1 MRGPF
6 KTAAWAPEGVTQF
19 RNSAVAYNEGACN
32 SRSGDIIYR
41 QSRAPIVTGGPNK
54 AAPLNRQPRVRASVH
69 RAARVAPSTQA
80 RAARQMSPPPWRA
93 SRIPAR
99 STAGFVCLNRR
110 AARIKKHPQSARSL
124 LLLRRPFFFAPPQE
138 EEQPLEIVPSSPMP
152 PPRWQRAR
160 YGTGI
165 AAMMTSS
172 RNFGHAGIRA
182 STDGTAADTKTTARE
197 LQH

>member
-54 AAPLNRQPRVRASVH
+54 ATPLNRQPRVRASVH

-80 RAARQMSPPPWRA
+80 RAARQMSPPPLPA

-124 LLLRRPFFFAPPQE
+124 LLLRRPFFFFAPQKRKKHSRLFRLLQRPAPPLQ
-138 EEQPLEIVPSSPMP
+138 
-152 PPRWQRAR
+152 
-160 YGTGI
+160 G
-165 AAMMTSS
+165 
-172 RNFGHAGIRA
+172 AGSER
-182 STDGTAADTKTTARE
+182 DTARGSRR
-197 LQH
+197 